1 MKFIAIKTEDGRIT
15 GKISFYCRALDVTR
29 QAFYDY
35 LYRKNMPWKYE
46 PLAEEMMKI
55 HNEDKCND
63 TYGRERMYLA
73 LLLKKEAGEI
83 AVYIPSEGTV
93 RKVMDQ
99 IGLIH
104 KPQRKPNG
112 ITKADREAR
121 KSDDLLKR
129 DFHAE
134 KPLEKA
140 VTDISEL
147 KAKDGK
153 VYVSAIFDCFDLM
166 PLGLSIEDNM
176 KASLCCHT
184 VENAKKS
191 YPDIAGCIIHS
202 DRGSQYTSAEY
213 REKLRKY
220 GIIDK

>member
-83 AVYIPSEGTV
+83 AVYISSEGTV

-99 IGLIH
+99 IRLIRKHSGGL
-104 KPQRKPNG
+104 
-112 ITKADREAR
+112 
-121 KSDDLLKR
+121 
-129 DFHAE
+129 
-134 KPLEKA
+134 
-140 VTDISEL
+140 
-147 KAKDGK
+147 
-153 VYVSAIFDCFDLM
+153 
-166 PLGLSIEDNM
+166 
-176 KASLCCHT
+176 
-184 VENAKKS
+184 
-191 YPDIAGCIIHS
+191 
-202 DRGSQYTSAEY
+202 
-213 REKLRKY
+213 
-220 GIIDK
+220 